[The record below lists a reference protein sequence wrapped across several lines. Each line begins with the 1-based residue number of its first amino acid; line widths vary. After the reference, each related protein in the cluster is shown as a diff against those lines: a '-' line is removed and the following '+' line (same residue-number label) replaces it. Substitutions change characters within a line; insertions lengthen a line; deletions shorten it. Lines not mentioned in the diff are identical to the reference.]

1 MTDTTTTTNARRKRT
16 RSDQRPPKWADEL
29 AIKYQS
35 NIAHAFLV
43 HGNVPDYVGGLAGQ
57 TLKNYL
63 IESFSSRDL
72 VVCWDR
78 ASGFSLPT
86 APMRQRFV
94 EIAGIP
100 IPGGSSASAA
110 SARGGGLASGLNRA
124 AASTG
129 SADLAAILE
138 KIRKPE
144 DALDALSRVLHW
156 RSPRKPGGGEADPF
170 RVAVILDYA
179 ESVAPA
185 TEAAASEIDRTTLVT
200 LNSWGRDRAIGDREH
215 IIVMIANELHDL
227 NERLRRSSAR
237 WEHIEVPFPVLEE
250 RQAFIESL
258 LTSDPEMRLA
268 GGLTAQE
275 MARMTTGLRYIDLED
290 ILLRASFQGHHEQ
303 RVCRRAAHRRGRD
316 RV

>member
-1 MTDTTTTTNARRKRT
+1 MTTETASSKSSAGRKRA
-16 RSDQRPPKWADEL
+16 RPDQQPPAWANEL
-29 AIKYQS
+29 VIKYQS
-35 NIAHAFLV
+35 NIAHTFLV
-43 HGNVPDYVGGLAGQ
+43 HGNVRDYVGGLAGQ
-57 TLKNYL
+57 TLKHYL

-72 VVCWDR
+72 VICWDR

-156 RSPRKPGGGEADPF
+156 RPPRKSSGEEPDPF
-170 RVAVILDYA
+170 
-179 ESVAPA
+179 
-185 TEAAASEIDRTTLVT
+185 
-200 LNSWGRDRAIGDREH
+200 
-215 IIVMIANELHDL
+215 
-227 NERLRRSSAR
+227 
-237 WEHIEVPFPVLEE
+237 
-250 RQAFIESL
+250 
-258 LTSDPEMRLA
+258 
-268 GGLTAQE
+268 
-275 MARMTTGLRYIDLED
+275 
-290 ILLRASFQGHHEQ
+290 
-303 RVCRRAAHRRGRD
+303 
-316 RV
+316 